1 MEDSDIGPVAVLS
14 PHLDDAV
21 LSAWSVI
28 SDVREVVV
36 VNVFAGIPESP
47 DPPRWDRLAGASDSR
62 AQMQARMAEDRTAL
76 ALAGRAALYLPFAD
90 RQYRSGDPEPQELVA
105 AIGGAVATASTL
117 YAPAGIGG
125 HSDHVLARNAA
136 LELSRTLGAP
146 LSLYAELPYAARFGW
161 PSWVSGA
168 PAHPHLVVDADWEDA
183 LSSAALRGS
192 ALTPRVHRLDEGQMS
207 AKLAAMRRYG
217 TQFPL
222 LNQGPVGLLE
232 HPMILPWEVFWS
244 VE

>member
-1 MEDSDIGPVAVLS
+1 MEPVVVLS

-28 SDVREVVV
+28 SDAGEVVV

-62 AQMQARMAEDRTAL
+62 VHMETRLDEDRAAL
-76 ALAGRAALYLPFAD
+76 ALAGRSAVYLPFMD
-90 RQYRSGDPEPQELVA
+90 RQYRTGDPRPHELVA
-105 AIGGAVATASTL
+105 ALGDAVPAASKV
-117 YAPAGIGG
+117 YAPAGIGR
-125 HSDHVLARNAA
+125 HADHEFARDAA
-136 LELSRTLGAP
+136 LELSRSLGAR
-146 LSLYAELPYAARFGW
+146 LCLYAELPYAARFGW

-168 PAHPHLVVDADWEDA
+168 PDHPSLAVDADWDLA
-183 LSSAALRGS
+183 LGSAALQGS
-192 ALTPRVHRLDEGQMS
+192 ALSPRVHRLDEGQMS
-207 AKLAAMRRYG
+207 AKLAAMKRYG

-222 LNQGPVGLLE
+222 LNQGPIGLLE
-232 HPMILPWEVFWS
+232 HPMVLPWEVFWS